1 MQESRVMGCR
11 NGSDPFTLES
21 LEGLE
26 ERRIINIQ
34 NDCFDLKPL
43 FNWVYNE
50 EKFTNP
56 LTNIEFSDRDLST
69 IRGLAL
75 RDFPCEVE
83 ISVPWS
89 GRFENLKTSTLSNYQ
104 RVFINV
110 MKKLYPRADITTFY
124 RAIYYSIEE
133 AKVALRGGY
142 KGDVYPIHKLLK
154 EEILNSEDTPML
166 PRAIRVDAL
175 PINEVPFYL
184 EGIKEVLRAKGLPV
198 DFISSNLRSQS
209 QLPVIAGNV
218 KFEVSII
225 CNIYSNRPDSLFG
238 DHTNENTIIKISYP
252 YASTFSNFPGVTVKI
267 VLDKLRENFKLL
279 YEDRLRLGEA
289 NMANLKISLTGFFNI
304 SETAPITSL
313 FRLRMP
319 SENGGLVYSLEAVID
334 YKGNNFNGAGMSPIR
349 PNFNRSNN
357 LNSPPASPTGD
368 SNFIFFDGSPDISPI
383 FRRNIP
389 PRNTSGVARTLFN
402 PPQTDNSF
410 DFSFS

>member
-1 MQESRVMGCR
+1 M
-11 NGSDPFTLES
+11 
-21 LEGLE
+21 
-26 ERRIINIQ
+26 
-34 NDCFDLKPL
+34 
-43 FNWVYNE
+43 
-50 EKFTNP
+50 
-56 LTNIEFSDRDLST
+56 
-69 IRGLAL
+69 
-75 RDFPCEVE
+75 
-83 ISVPWS
+83 
-89 GRFENLKTSTLSNYQ
+89 SNYQ

-133 AKVALRGGY
+133 AKVALRVGY